1 MNLSLRFG
9 LGASLLAVVAA
20 GCWVRYLLD
29 ERQREF
35 ELAMSRYQ
43 RASAGARSPS
53 PGGFGGMSIC
63 MGRTEI
69 EPEYLEIIHRS
80 VPPTPESARVWSA
93 LLQPVDM
100 PFTQET
106 PLEAAL
112 AFVRKTTRSP
122 DLPSGV
128 ILYVDPNG
136 LQEADKTLQSPV
148 QIDLKGVP
156 LSSALSLMLA
166 QLDLAYSVGADGIV
180 CITYVATLH
189 PPSGETYLSP
199 SEADQLRTQLT
210 NIQVELERT
219 RAVLRSTAVE
229 PPR

>member
-63 MGRTEI
+63 MGRTDI

-80 VPPTPESARVWSA
+80 VPPTPESARVWSRF
-93 LLQPVDM
+93 LQPVDM

-156 LSSALSLMLA
+156 LSSAPLPHA
-166 QLDLAYSVGADGIV
+166 
-180 CITYVATLH
+180 
-189 PPSGETYLSP
+189 
-199 SEADQLRTQLT
+199 
-210 NIQVELERT
+210 
-219 RAVLRSTAVE
+219 RSTRPGLLRRGRRHRVHHLRGHASSPVGRDL
-229 PPR
+229 PQPVRGRPASNPVNQHSGRARTHPGRPAINGG